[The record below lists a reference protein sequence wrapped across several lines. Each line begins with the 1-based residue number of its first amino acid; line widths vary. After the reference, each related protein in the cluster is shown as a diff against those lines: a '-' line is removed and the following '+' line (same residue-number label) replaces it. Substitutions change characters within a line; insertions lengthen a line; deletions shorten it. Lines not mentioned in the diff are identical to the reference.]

1 MYFVDGKVQATTFVL
16 KTCRQEM
23 LNDCINKSIDDADDL
38 EPNKDKI
45 NINIFLSSDVQDGDG
60 FSDVEA
66 HAPRADIKHVVSLNN

>member
-1 MYFVDGKVQATTFVL
+1 
-16 KTCRQEM
+16 M

-38 EPNKDKI
+38 EPNKDRI

-66 HAPRADIKHVVSLNN
+66 HAPRADIKHVVSLHN